1 MSSNLKVN
9 TILPSTGT
17 AIGIGTA
24 SGNVDVLGHI
34 VGHNTPNISGINS
47 VTATTF
53 YGSGANLTSLPAAN
67 LTGTLPAISGANL
80 TSLPAQVTLNN
91 NADNRVITGGS
102 GVNLYAESGFTYD
115 GTTVQIPDRI
125 NCNTN
130 GTYLKENQL
139 SFNPTGTAYL
149 DHYRTGQD
157 IQIRMSTSSSL
168 DTTGPTFKSNG
179 NLAFASGK
187 GIDFSATTDA
197 TGVTSEL
204 FDDYEIGVHLISVLG
219 SGSNPSVNLSN
230 NHKRLYYTK
239 IGNMVYV
246 TGELRWTINSHGS
259 GDLRITLPFQS
270 DSSTS
275 CNSQGTAQTWNVNWA
290 WRSETRDI
298 FSEVSPGNSFLT
310 FRLGG
315 SGSLHEDFLQLGSTY
330 QSTANS
336 GYGVEYQVSLW
347 YRTG

>member
-1 MSSNLKVN
+1 MSILSVDTIQPIGSGSTVTLNAAKTVVGTGITFESN
-9 TILPSTGT
+9 GQ
-17 AIGIGTA
+17 AIYAGI
-24 SGNVDVLGHI
+24 I
-34 VGHNTPNISGINS
+34 
-47 VTATTF
+47 TATSF
-53 YGSGANLTSLPAAN
+53 SGSGANLTSLPAAN

-80 TSLPAQVTLNN
+80 TSLPAQATVNN

-187 GIDFSATTDA
+187 GIDFSATGNA
-197 TGVTSEL
+197 GGMSSEL
-204 FDDYEIGVHLISVLG
+204 LDDYEEG
-219 SGSNPSVNLSN
+219 SWTPSTSEGAAHTVFGSS
-230 NHKRLYYTK
+230 YTK
-239 IGNMVYV
+239 IGRQV
-246 TGELRWTINSHGS
+246 TATCYINITASSSSSTIRIDGLPFTSIGSSHYAIGSCYTQFTADKHVFFQVSNSATHGYIYTGLGS
-259 GDLRITLPFQS
+259 GVAYNTPNAS
-270 DSSTS
+270 
-275 CNSQGTAQTWNVNWA
+275 G
-290 WRSETRDI
+290 
-298 FSEVSPGNSFLT
+298 GYFLMT
-310 FRLGG
+310 V
-315 SGSLHEDFLQLGSTY
+315 TY
-330 QSTANS
+330 FA
-336 GYGVEYQVSLW
+336 V
-347 YRTG
+347 